1 MTALGRRGILERV
14 PDAAAEF
21 SSSAALP
28 IVRDACQRAGLD
40 SDGAELL
47 RIGEN
52 AIFGLAGD
60 PIVVRIGRFADRLP
74 VSGASSVSPVG

>member
-1 MTALGRRGILERV
+1 MIVRDWYPPLTRLGMPGILGRV
-14 PDAAAEF
+14 SDAASEF

-28 IVRDACQRAGLD
+28 ILRQACQQAGLG

-52 AIFGLAGD
+52 ANFQLASA
-60 PIVVRIGRFADRLP
+60 PLVVDRK
-74 VSGASSVSPVG
+74 SVV